1 MLKAGSAAP
10 DFALAK
16 TDGQP
21 GALQDA
27 LARGPLLLI
36 FFKISCSTSKF
47 TLPYVERLHQ
57 NVLPHGGQAW
67 GVSQDASTPTR
78 RFAQDCGVSFPIV
91 IDEAP
96 YPVSRQY
103 GLSYVPSLFI
113 IGPDG
118 RIVMSFDGFSK
129 PDLVEAQ
136 CVLASH
142 YAFAPLPLF
151 GEKEKVPQYKPG

>member
-1 MLKAGSAAP
+1 MLKAGSVAP

-16 TDGQP
+16 TDGQSVK
-21 GALQDA
+21 LQDA
-27 LARGPLLLI
+27 FARGPLLLI

-57 NVLPHGGQAW
+57 HVLSHGGQAW
-67 GVSQDASTPTR
+67 GVSQDAPAPTR

-96 YPVSRQY
+96 YPISRQY
-103 GLSYVPSLFI
+103 GLSYVPSLFV

-118 RIVMSFDGFSK
+118 RIAMSFDGFSK
-129 PDLVEAQ
+129 PNLVEAQ
-136 CVLASH
+136 HLIASH
-142 YAFAPLPLF
+142 YSFDPPPLF
-151 GEKEKVPQYKPG
+151 AETEKVPQYKPG